1 MRRVTLLLVVALV
14 ACGDPIQGPPIGAGA
29 ASVSSPLAL
38 SPDGRTLWVVNPDAD
53 SVTAVDVRT
62 LTAGAPLPVGREP
75 WAVAVT
81 PSGTVVV
88 MNRADGSLTFLAR
101 GARHDVAVGP
111 EPGGLALSA
120 DGRLAYVTVSS
131 ADEVVVVDLGERRVA
146 ERIAVGRQPWAIGVL
161 AAEPVAAP
169 AVVVTHRFAR
179 PRSGAAAVSDDG
191 QEAWL
196 TLLGAGEAREVAIEP
211 FAFGFVN
218 VVEGLALSGD
228 DVWLAHL
235 LNAPELPREFD
246 TTVSGGVTR
255 VSLADGGP
263 AVAEQIHVNE
273 DDFSTPT
280 NFPRAIALSPDA
292 ATAYLVLA
300 GSNAVMGIDLVAPDG
315 PVLLGFW
322 PTGANPRGI
331 VVDAAGTRAYV
342 MNHLSR
348 DVSVLDL
355 EDVRAR
361 REIAR
366 ISVVEETLPPAIL
379 RGQVLFNLA
388 ADPRISHLGWIS
400 CATCHP
406 DGGADNTTWATPEG
420 PRQTTPLWRLDGTAP
435 FHASATRD
443 EVQDFEVEIEGFMG
457 GSGLAPALAAPML
470 GAPNGGRSFGL
481 DALAA
486 YVLTGI
492 RVPDAA
498 AGDAALLAAGRAV
511 FAAAGCAACHG
522 GPSWTRSTLPGPVGT
537 LAPGGEEEVLAVLRD
552 VGTFPPGTTGLG
564 ANGFDVPTL
573 LGLHATAP
581 YLHDGS
587 AATLSDVLAN
597 PAHAPASLGPADRA
611 ALVAFLATIDGTT
624 PPFD

>member
-1 MRRVTLLLVVALV
+1 MRHVALLLVAVLG
-14 ACGDPIQGPPIGAGA
+14 ACADPVQAPPLGAGA
-29 ASVSSPLAL
+29 ASVSGPLAL
-38 SPDGRTLWVVNPDAD
+38 SLDGRTLWVVNPDAD

-62 LTAGAPLPVGREP
+62 LTAGAPVPVGREP

-81 PSGTVVV
+81 PSGAVVV
-88 MNRADGSLTFLAR
+88 MNRADGSLSLLAG

-146 ERIAVGRQPWAIGVL
+146 ERIAVGRQPWSIGVM
-161 AAEPVAAP
+161 AGEPDVP
-169 AVVVTHRFAR
+169 STVVVAHRFAR
-179 PRSGAAAVSDDG
+179 SRADAAEATNDG
-191 QEAWL
+191 KEAWL
-196 TLLGAGEAREVAIEP
+196 TLLTAGAASELAIEP
-211 FAFGFVN
+211 FDFGFVN

-235 LNAPELPREFD
+235 LHAPEEPREFD

-255 VSLADGGP
+255 VSFADGVP
-263 AVAEQIHVNE
+263 AVAERIHVNE

-280 NFPRAIALSPDA
+280 NFPRAIALSPDG
-292 ATAYLVLA
+292 ATAYVVLA
-300 GSNAVMGIDLVAPDG
+300 GSDAVMGIGLAAPDG

-322 PTGANPRGI
+322 ATGSNPRGI
-331 VVDAAGTRAYV
+331 VVDASGARAYV

-361 REIAR
+361 REVAR
-366 ISVVEETLPPAIL
+366 VAVVGETLPPVLL

-400 CATCHP
+400 CASCHP
-406 DGGADNTTWATPEG
+406 DGGTDNTTWATPEG
-420 PRQTTPLWRLDGTAP
+420 LRQTTPLWRLDGTAP

-470 GAPNGGRSFGL
+470 GAPNGGRSFDL

-498 AGDAALLAAGRAV
+498 LGDAAQVAAGREV
-511 FAAAGCAACHG
+511 FAAVGCAGCHG
-522 GPSWTRSTLPGPVGT
+522 GPAWTRSALPGPVGT
-537 LAPGGEEEVLAVLRD
+537 LAPNGEEEVLAVLRD
-552 VGTFPPGTTGLG
+552 VGTFAPGAVGLG

-587 AATLSDVLAN
+587 AGRLGDVLAN
-597 PAHAPASLGPADRA
+597 PRHAPASLSA
-611 ALVAFLATIDGTT
+611 AERVALAAFLATIDGNT